1 MNKESKSMEDLQTK
15 LANLKTQQEQAKE
28 LFVKC
33 QGAIELVEAMLEEKV
48 SKKSEDKK
56 EKKVVS

>member
-1 MNKESKSMEDLQTK
+1 MEDLQTK
-15 LANLKTQQEQAKE
+15 LDNLKAQQEQAKE
-28 LFVKC
+28 VFVKC

>member
-1 MNKESKSMEDLQTK
+1 MEDLQTK
-15 LANLKTQQEQAKE
+15 LDNLKTQQEQAKE
-28 LFVKC
+28 VFVKC

-56 EKKVVS
+56 EKKAAS